1 MDGTSGALFTIFL
14 SALLQHLKRCPPTCP
29 QCLEPVYWSDALDFA
44 IDSLSRYTV
53 AQEGDRTLLDALLP
67 FRSEL
72 RASASCRR
80 AAQAAQRGAEA
91 TKSMKASLGRTVYVG
106 GAEQWLGVIPDPGAW
121 GLAAFFSGLSA

>member
-14 SALLQHLKRCPPTCP
+14 SALLQHLKRCPPMST
-29 QCLEPVYWSDALDFA
+29 QCLEPAYWSGTLDFA
-44 IDSLSRYTV
+44 IESLSRYTV

-67 FRSEL
+67 FSSEL
-72 RASASCRR
+72 RASKDCKQ
-80 AAQAAQRGAEA
+80 AAVAAQRGAEA

-121 GLAAFFSGLSA
+121 GLAAFFSGLAG